1 VFTQNYTE
9 ENAGKGRMAGRA
21 GSLSSAG
28 RAGASHAAWIFEAI
42 EELRGDGCAD
52 RVGVWLEEPRSVER
66 GESEPATFHGE
77 VWEEGIGTGV
87 LEWTRLIV
95 DVPLRIMT
103 LREGLSCEYEIDEQQ
118 TGAIIGPE
126 LQLRRVAWV
135 PVLVRNVLRGL
146 VMLGSRERKK
156 ELPLAKVEKVAREF
170 AVLLD
175 LEEER
180 RLAKARKADLDFW
193 LRMRRLLCERQS
205 TNMILGQ
212 LAESCTRGEATGG
225 AGAVFAL
232 IGERKSGL
240 SATALPDRKREDHL
254 LVRAQS
260 GDAAWAYCVNGG
272 PLEALWREASDRGK
286 VTVAEA
292 DPLPLAKEISRIVA
306 IPVERRNEIA
316 GVLLA
321 GLPSHR
327 SALETVDRLV
337 LRAALV
343 GELFEHEQRA
353 CIESQ
358 QRVWQ
363 QTLLEASDE
372 PAILLDARGLIAAM
386 SRGARS
392 LLQRE
397 GGEFVENGEP
407 QRFAELFLPR
417 HWEQIQAWVED
428 GSARDA
434 GKAEKL
440 EVELKCGT
448 QVGLTR
454 LLISG
459 NEFSGAILELVQG
472 AKKTVRTMK
481 ETFEALQQAIEWLEE
496 GVVVFGEDGEILA
509 RNAMFLQLL
518 GLNEAEGRKLPNL
531 DELIRV
537 SSRNAREPKVFAAD
551 WRTLSQDC
559 TDGTQEELAMEH
571 PAPQT
576 IERYARPILG
586 PTGKRVGRVEVY
598 RGMSGWRA
606 FQSKMVQTESLAS
619 LGQRVTRIVHEL
631 NNPLTSI
638 VGNAQRLLQ
647 REKRNGHVAEAAQIL
662 QEAERASAIVRQ
674 LLNLPRETRP
684 DLQLVS
690 LNELIESTVE
700 LQRPSLTG
708 SRLRLRTELEEG
720 LPRVRGDQSQLQQV
734 LLNLL
739 QNAQQAMQESG
750 KGSALTVRTH
760 CKRPAQVTVEVRD
773 DGPGIPDAI
782 RARIFD
788 PFFSTKPPGKGTGLG
803 LAIVSGFVR
812 QHGGTISLA
821 SPVEGGA
828 CFVVELPAAEDPWQ
842 GTPGAKVRLSQP
854 PMDSAVV
861 SFASDVAGPTK
872 LHGGSRILV
881 VEDEPIVAA
890 LIGDVLCDTGMHVD
904 VSPNA
909 ERALEL
915 AQRESYDLVICDLRM
930 PGMDGQDFFGALQQM
945 QNPLRDHIL
954 FVTGDGM
961 TPRTREF
968 LARHQLPHVDK
979 PFRMEELCLAVRS
992 LLWGKLQA
1000 AGKWQEVRKEDN
1012 LGTGRA
1018 DEGNSDSAK

>member
-1 VFTQNYTE
+1 MFTQNHAD
-9 ENAGKGRMAGRA
+9 ENAGKDRIAGRA
-21 GSLSSAG
+21 GSLSKAG
-28 RAGASHAAWIFEAI
+28 RPEASHAAWIFEAI
-42 EELRGDGCAD
+42 EELRGDGSAD
-52 RVGVWLEEPRSVER
+52 RVGVWLQGPRSVDR
-66 GESEPATFHGE
+66 GESEPATFRGE

-87 LEWTRLIV
+87 LEWTRLTA
-95 DVPLRIMT
+95 DVPLSIAT
-103 LREGLSCEYEIDEQQ
+103 LREGLSCEYEIEEQE
-118 TGAIIGPE
+118 TGAIVGPE
-126 LQLRRVAWV
+126 LQLLRVAWV

-156 ELPLAKVEKVAREF
+156 ELPLAKAEKVAEKF
-170 AVLLD
+170 AVLLE

-193 LRMRRLLCERQS
+193 LRMRRMLCEQQN

-212 LAESCTRGEATGG
+212 LAESCTRGEAMGG
-225 AGAVFAL
+225 TGAVFAL
-232 IGERKSGL
+232 IGERKSGP
-240 SATALPDRKREDHL
+240 SATALTDRKREDHL

-260 GDAAWAYCVNGG
+260 GEATWAYSVNGG
-272 PLEALWREASDRGK
+272 PLEALWREASDRGN
-286 VTVAEA
+286 VAVAEA
-292 DPLPLAKEISRIVA
+292 DPLPLAKEISRFVA
-306 IPVERRNEIA
+306 IPVERGNEIV

-321 GLPSHR
+321 GLPRHR
-327 SALETVDRLV
+327 ATLETVDRLV
-337 LRAALV
+337 LRAALA
-343 GELFEHEQRA
+343 GELFEHEQRV

-372 PAILLDARGLIAAM
+372 PAILLDACGLVAAM

-392 LLQRE
+392 LLQRG
-397 GGEFVENGEP
+397 GGEFVENGAP

-417 HWEQIQAWVED
+417 HWEEIQAWVEN
-428 GSARDA
+428 GGARDA
-434 GKAEKL
+434 GKAERL

-459 NEFSGAILELVQG
+459 NEFSAAILEPVQG
-472 AKKTVRTMK
+472 VKKTVRTMK

-496 GVVVFGEDGEILA
+496 GVVVFGEGGEILA

-518 GLNEAEGRKLPNL
+518 GLNEEEGRRLPNL

-537 SSRNAREPKVFAAD
+537 SSQNAKEPKMFAAD
-551 WRTLSQDC
+551 WRTLSQSC
-559 TDGTQEELAMEH
+559 TDGTQEELAMAH
-571 PAPQT
+571 PVPQT

-619 LGQRVTRIVHEL
+619 LGQSVTRIVHEL
-631 NNPLTSI
+631 NNPLTTI

-647 REKRNGHVAEAAQIL
+647 REKGNGHVAEAAQIL
-662 QEAERASAIVRQ
+662 QEAERASGIVRQ

-690 LNELIESTVE
+690 LNELIKSTVE
-700 LQRPSLTG
+700 LQRPSLAG

-750 KGSALTVRTH
+750 KGSVLTVRTH
-760 CKRPAQVTVEVRD
+760 CKRLGRVALEVQD
-773 DGPGIPDAI
+773 DGPGIPNGIQAM
-782 RARIFD
+782 IFD

-812 QHGGTISLA
+812 QHGGTISLS
-821 SPVEGGA
+821 SPVQGGA
-828 CFVVELPAAEDPWQ
+828 CFVVELPAAEESWQ
-842 GTPGAKVRLSQP
+842 GTRSAKVRLPQP
-854 PMDSAVV
+854 PAELTVAPFESE
-861 SFASDVAGPTK
+861 VAGPTK

-881 VEDEPIVAA
+881 VEDEPTVAA
-890 LIGDVLCDTGMHVD
+890 LIGDVLRDTGMEVD

-930 PGMDGQDFFGALQQM
+930 PGMDGQDFFGALQQA

-954 FVTGDGM
+954 FVTGDRM

-979 PFRMEELCLAVRS
+979 PFRVEELCLAVRS
-992 LLWGKLQA
+992 LLWGKLPA
-1000 AGKWQEVRKEDN
+1000 AGKWQEAGEEEN
-1012 LGTGRA
+1012 LGTGRV